1 MTEILSQKEID
12 ELISAI
18 STGVTHVEG
27 AKSSDRPRQLR
38 VYDFR
43 RQSKFSR
50 EQIRT
55 LQMLHD
61 NFSRLLTTYFS
72 GLFRTMIQ
80 LGVASV
86 DELTYGEFMRSM
98 PSPGI
103 IAVVS
108 LEPLKGSAI
117 LEINPSV
124 AFPMID
130 RLFGGSGQPLERPRA
145 LSEIEQTVME
155 RVIAGFL
162 SNLREAWRNIVEL
175 KPALETIETN
185 PLFAQIVAPNE
196 IVVSIVF
203 RAKIGEHAG
212 AINLCIPYI
221 VIEPVLSRLTA
232 HNWFA
237 ASQRDPAPEVK
248 QALQHKVSEASIGI
262 AAELG
267 GTSVTVGDLLELKV
281 GDIIP
286 LDNHIGDELQLRVG
300 PKVKYRGRPG
310 RVGKRLAVQITR
322 VAAEGVTGDY
332 E

>member
-1 MTEILSQKEID
+1 VTEILTQKEID
-12 ELISAI
+12 QLIAAI
-18 STGVTHVEG
+18 SSGEAVVEG
-27 AKSSDRPRQLR
+27 ARTRERPRQLR

-43 RQSKFSR
+43 RPSKFSK

-72 GLFRTMIQ
+72 TLFRTMIQ
-80 LGVASV
+80 LAVASV

-98 PSPGI
+98 PNPGV

-117 LEINPSV
+117 LEISPAV

-130 RLFGGSGQPLERPRA
+130 RLLGGSGQALDKPRA

-155 RVIAGFL
+155 RVINGFL
-162 SNLREAWRNIVEL
+162 SNLREAWKNIVEL
-175 KPALETIETN
+175 KPQLNGIETN

-196 IVVSIVF
+196 IVVTIVF
-203 RAKIGEHAG
+203 RAKIGDHAG

-221 VIEPVLSRLTA
+221 VIEPILSRLTA

-237 ASQRDPAPEVK
+237 SSQRDVAPEVK
-248 QALQHKVSEASIGI
+248 DVLNRKVEATQMPITV
-262 AAELG
+262 ELG
-267 GTSVTVGDLLELKV
+267 TTEVTLGELLELKV
-281 GDIIP
+281 GDVIQ
-286 LDNHIGDELQLRVG
+286 LDNRIHDELKVRVG
-300 PKVKYRGRPG
+300 PRVKYRGRPG
-310 RVGKRLAVQITR
+310 RVGKHLAVQLTSL
-322 VAAEGVTGDY
+322 VTEGVDGDD

>member
-12 ELISAI
+12 QLISAI
-18 STGVTHVEG
+18 SSGETRVEG
-27 AKSSDRPRQLR
+27 AKSTDRPRQLR

-80 LGVASV
+80 IGVSSV

-98 PSPGI
+98 PSPGVLAI
-103 IAVVS
+103 VS
-108 LEPLKGSAI
+108 LDPLKGTAI
-117 LEINPSV
+117 LEISPSI

-130 RLFGGSGQPLERPRA
+130 RLFGGSGQPLDRPRA

-162 SNLREAWRNIVEL
+162 SNLREAWKNIVEL
-175 KPALETIETN
+175 KPQLEGIETN

-203 RAKIGEHAG
+203 RAKIGDHAG

-248 QALQHKVSEASIGI
+248 QALQHKVAEASMPLS
-262 AAELG
+262 AELG
-267 GTSVTVGDLLELKV
+267 GTAVTVGDMLELKV
-281 GDIIP
+281 GDVIA
-286 LDNHIGDELQLRVG
+286 LDNRVGDELRVRIG
-300 PKVKYRGRPG
+300 PKIKYRGRPG
-310 RVGKRLAVQITR
+310 KVGKRMAVQITR
-322 VAAEGVTGDY
+322 VVEEGVSGED